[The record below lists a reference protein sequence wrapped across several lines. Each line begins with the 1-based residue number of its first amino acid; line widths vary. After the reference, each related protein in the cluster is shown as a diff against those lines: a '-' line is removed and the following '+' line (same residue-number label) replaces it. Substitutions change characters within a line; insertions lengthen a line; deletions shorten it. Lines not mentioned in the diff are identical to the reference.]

1 MSAHLNDLDWE
12 PDPYEAR
19 WASWE
24 TPDRPAIGPSVAKK
38 TLSVTHDLTD
48 DELRRFVEF
57 DTYYDPMP
65 MFDLI
70 PQWVVIAMFFAAFG
84 AFAGLMAGQSTVA
97 MVVGGLILPL
107 VFLKM
112 LEAIAAERRRH
123 ARAIGLCEGRIV
135 TISPRGLSVEIPGAK
150 GTYVLAI
157 GRERRSW
164 IDIRKISIS
173 EDDLTFWMRPV
184 FPDLEGRARVIVP
197 LRAFADRT
205 EAADFETAS
214 RRWHA
219 VANGAD
225 THWWDELD
233 V

>member
-1 MSAHLNDLDWE
+1 MNARLNDLDWE
-12 PDPYEAR
+12 PDPYEGR
-19 WASWE
+19 WAAGE
-24 TPDRPAIGPSVAKK
+24 APERPEASAAMTKK
-38 TLSVTHDLTD
+38 VLSVTHDLTD

-65 MFDLI
+65 MLGFI
-70 PQWVVIAMFFAAFG
+70 PQWVLIAMFFGTFG
-84 AFAGLMAGQSTVA
+84 AVAGLMSGQSRVA

-112 LEAIAAERRRH
+112 LEGVAAERRRH

-135 TISPRGLSVEIPGAK
+135 TITPRGLSVEIPGASE
-150 GTYVLAI
+150 TSVIAI
-157 GRERRSW
+157 GRQRRSW
-164 IDIRKISIS
+164 KEFRKISTN
-173 EDDLTFWMRPV
+173 EVDLTFWMRPV
-184 FPDLEGRARVIVP
+184 FPDLEGRARVVIP

-205 EAADFETAS
+205 EAAAFETAA

-225 THWWDELD
+225 THWWDEPD